1 MALLPEML
9 NFVLIPLMAPGH
21 MIPMIDM
28 AKLFAERGIIV
39 TIVTTPLNAIRFNAV
54 IDRAISSGL
63 PIRLLQLRFPC
74 EEAGLPVGCESV
86 DTLPS
91 YNLWRNFYNAAK
103 MLQKPLEQMLR
114 GLQPA
119 PSCIICD
126 KHLAWT
132 ADLSNNL
139 QIPRIVFDG
148 MSCFTQLIE
157 HHLHISKVHETVP
170 ESEPFVV
177 PNLPDRIE
185 FTKLQLPGMFNPGSL
200 DVHDIREQIRV
211 TEKQC
216 YGMVVNS
223 FEDLEQR
230 YVDEFWNI
238 RGGKVWCIGPLSLFN
253 RENLDKAQRGNKASI
268 DTNQCLR
275 WLDSNKPDS
284 VIYACLGSLSRLT
297 PSQFI
302 ELALGLE
309 ASNYPFILVIKGG
322 EKTEEIEKWILEDGF
337 EERTKERGLLIRGWA
352 PQVLILSHSSIG
364 GFLTHCGWN
373 STLEGICS
381 GVPMITWPLFGEQ
394 FFNEKLVVQI
404 LGTGVRVG
412 AEAVVDLISQERT
425 GMKVMKDDVKA
436 AIDMVMDKGKKGCE
450 RREKAKE
457 LKELAKRSVEE
468 GGSSYLNTTL
478 LIQDIEQL
486 VKKNKQ
492 STQGSFIT

>member
-1 MALLPEML
+1 MALQPEML

-21 MIPMIDM
+21 IIPMIDM

-39 TIVTTPLNAIRFNAV
+39 TIVTTPLNTIRFNAV

-74 EEAGLPVGCESV
+74 QEAGLPVGCESV

-91 YNLWRNFYNAAK
+91 YKLTRNFFIAAK
-103 MLQKPLEQMLR
+103 MLQKPLEQMLK
-114 GLQPA
+114 GLKPA

-126 KHLAWT
+126 KHLSWT

-139 QIPRIVFDG
+139 QIPRIIFDG
-148 MSCFTQLIE
+148 MSCFTQLIMNK
-157 HHLHISKVHETVP
+157 LQISKVHETVP
-170 ESEPFVV
+170 ELEPFVV
-177 PNLPDRIE
+177 PSLPDRIE
-185 FTKLQLPGMFNPGSL
+185 FTKFQLPELLNPRSVEAH
-200 DVHDIREQIRV
+200 DFSEDIRA
-211 TEKQC
+211 TEALS
-216 YGMVVNS
+216 YGVVVNS

-230 YVDEFWNI
+230 YVDEFLKI
-238 RGGKVWCIGPLSLFN
+238 RRGKVWCIGPLSLFN

-275 WLDSNKPDS
+275 WLDSHEPDS
-284 VIYACLGSLSRLT
+284 VIYACLGSLSRQT

-309 ASNYPFILVIKGG
+309 ASNSPFILVIKGG

-337 EERTKERGLLIRGWA
+337 DERIKERGLLIRGWA
-352 PQVLILSHSSIG
+352 PQVLILSHSSVG

-373 STLEGICS
+373 STLEGICA
-381 GVPMITWPLFGEQ
+381 GLPMITWPLFAEQ
-394 FFNEKLVVQI
+394 FLNEKLVVQI

-412 AEAVVDLISQERT
+412 AEAAVDFTAQEGT
-425 GMKVMKDDVKA
+425 GIKLMKDEIKA

-450 RREKAKE
+450 RREKAKA
-457 LKELAKRSVEE
+457 LKEMAKRSVEE
-468 GGSSYLNTTL
+468 GGSSYLNTTM

-486 VKKNKQ
+486 VKKNKE
-492 STQGSFIT
+492 ST